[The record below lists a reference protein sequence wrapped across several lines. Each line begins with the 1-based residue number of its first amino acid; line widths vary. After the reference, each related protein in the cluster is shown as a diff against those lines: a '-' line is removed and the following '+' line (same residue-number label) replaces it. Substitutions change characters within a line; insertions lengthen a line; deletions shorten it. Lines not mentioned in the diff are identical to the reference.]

1 MIDADKKKGVYFATN
16 DSSVMEGNCIGDI
29 SNGFTIT
36 YTFEGGWSE
45 RLVPAGSG
53 KIKLIDAFG
62 QDWDYE
68 ITTVEEGESALSKIK
83 QL

>member
-1 MIDADKKKGVYFATN
+1 MR
-16 DSSVMEGNCIGDI
+16 S
-29 SNGFTIT
+29 

>member
-1 MIDADKKKGVYFATN
+1 MLNLNALCRYLMR
-16 DSSVMEGNCIGDI
+16 S
-29 SNGFTIT
+29 